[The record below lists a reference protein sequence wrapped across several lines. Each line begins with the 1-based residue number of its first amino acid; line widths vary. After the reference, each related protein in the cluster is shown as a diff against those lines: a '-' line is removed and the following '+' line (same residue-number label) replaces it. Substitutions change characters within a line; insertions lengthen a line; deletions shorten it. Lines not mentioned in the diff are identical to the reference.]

1 MKKLRIETTVYQA
14 ESLDELSQEEQI
26 LVKKSKEIVKNAYAP
41 YSKFNVG
48 ASVLLENG
56 KYFSGSNQENA
67 AFPSGMCAE
76 RVAMYFANAQYPD
89 VPVKAVA
96 ISAFYNEEYTEEPV
110 PPCGA
115 CRQVL
120 LESETRFKKP
130 IKVILASK
138 NKITL
143 TENVKTLLP
152 INFDEGF
159 LKG

>member
-1 MKKLRIETTVYQA
+1 MKKFRIETTVYQT

-89 VPVKAVA
+89 VPVKAIAV
-96 ISAFYNEEYTEEPV
+96 SAFYNEEFTEEPV

-120 LESETRFKKP
+120 LESEIRFKRP
-130 IKVILASK
+130 IKVILVSK
-138 NKITL
+138 NTITL
-143 TENVKTLLP
+143 IENVKTLLP
-152 INFDEGF
+152 INFDEAF
-159 LKG
+159 LKA

>member
-1 MKKLRIETTVYQA
+1 MKKIQINTTVYQFDSV
-14 ESLDELSQEEQI
+14 EELNKEEQLLI
-26 LVKKSKEIVKNAYAP
+26 NKSKSAVKNAYAP

-48 ASVLLENG
+48 AAVLLENG
-56 KYFSGSNQENA
+56 ETFVGTNQENA

-76 RVAMYFANAQYPD
+76 RVAIYFANSQFPD
-89 VPVKAVA
+89 VAVKSIAV
-96 ISAFYNEEYTEEPV
+96 SAYYNNSYTEKPV

-130 IKVILASK
+130 IKVFLVSST
-138 NKITL
+138 KITM
-143 TENVKTLLP
+143 TKNVKTLLP

-159 LKG
+159 LK